1 MDNGT
6 RCIRLVGVR
15 FNDPRYAGVGDAPCD
30 IVLPKHLLSE
40 TPGPLILR
48 KEGLPGGIS

>member
-1 MDNGT
+1 MFDNGA
-6 RCIRLVGVR
+6 RCILLVGIR
-15 FNDPRYAGVGDAPCD
+15 SNDPRYAGGGAPCD

-40 TPGPLILR
+40 TPGPLILQ